1 MLNSAL
7 NEFPRQVLA
16 LLNTDCSHQDG
27 LPERITSSNIFYD
40 SAELGVFRL
49 IDEICCIIANNIAVS
64 RNWHYLEAVCVHQ
77 FGSFSLR
84 GSGHARQFV
93 VHTEIVLQ
101 CDSCQ
106 RLVFFVNTKTFFCF
120 YSLVNTL
127 TPTATFQNASSEF
140 IDDLHFA
147 TINDVV
153 LVAAIQLFCLESN
166 SELVHQV
173 LLNCV
178 VQVVD
183 TEALFNFFD
192 AGFSWNDDLLVFFD
206 FVVCFADKRAHDRC
220 KLVIHSCSIGN
231 TAGNNERRPG
241 FVNENAVHFVDNRKV
256 MTTLHFV
263 V

>member
-16 LLNTDCSHQDG
+16 LLNADSSHQDG
-27 LPERITSSNIFYD
+27 LPESITSSNIFYD

-64 RNWHYLEAVCVHQ
+64 RNWHYLEAVRIYQ
-77 FGSFSLR
+77 FSSFSLCS
-84 GSGHARQFV
+84 SGHARQFV

-101 CDSCQ
+101 CDGCQ

-120 YSLVNTL
+120 DSLVNTL
-127 TPTATFQNASSEF
+127 TPTATFKNASSEF

-153 LVAAIQLFCLESN
+153 LVAAIQLFSFQSN
-166 SELVHQV
+166 CKLVHQV
-173 LLNCV
+173 LLNGV

-183 TEALFNFFD
+183 TEAFFDFFD
-192 AGFSWNDDLLVFFD
+192 ARFSWNDDLLVFFY

-220 KLVIHSCSIGN
+220 KLVIHSCSVGDS
-231 TAGNNERRPG
+231 ARNNERCSG
-241 FVNENAVHFVDNRKV
+241 LVNENAVNFVDNRKV